1 MNLET
6 MPSGELTVSNQRSI
20 SRLVAQAGQMLLAHG
35 AESTLVC
42 DIMRRIGLACG
53 VHEVAV
59 ALSANALVV
68 TTVMDGH
75 CITTTRSCADRGINM
90 RVITQIQRI
99 CIMMERGLL
108 DAAMAQK
115 KLNTISPE
123 RYNRWLVVLMI
134 GLSCAAFSHLAGGDW
149 GVFIMTFLA
158 SAGGMIVRQEIG
170 HRHFNPL
177 LNFAATAFVTTLISA
192 QAEIYQIG
200 NLPTV
205 AMASSVLMLVPGFP
219 LINSVA
225 DMLKGHINMG
235 IARFVMA
242 SLLTLATCLGIV
254 AAMSVTGIWG
264 VGNLMNIFDLTL
276 GLLND
281 MFFAAI
287 PAVGFALVFNVPQRA
302 LIYCA
307 VGGAIG
313 HGSRYLMMQFGVPI
327 EWATF
332 FAATLVGMI
341 GVHWSHRFLAHPKVF
356 TVAALI
362 PMVPGVF
369 AYKAMIA
376 MVEINHLG
384 YSPEL
389 IATCME
395 NFLKAMFIIAG
406 LAVGLAVPGLL
417 FYRRRPIV

>member
-1 MNLET
+1 M
-6 MPSGELTVSNQRSI
+6 SWFEL
-20 SRLVAQAGQMLLAHG
+20 
-35 AESTLVC
+35 
-42 DIMRRIGLACG
+42 
-53 VHEVAV
+53 
-59 ALSANALVV
+59 
-68 TTVMDGH
+68 
-75 CITTTRSCADRGINM
+75 
-90 RVITQIQRI
+90 
-99 CIMMERGLL
+99 
-108 DAAMAQK
+108 
-115 KLNTISPE
+115 
-123 RYNRWLVVLMI
+123 
-134 GLSCAAFSHLAGGDW
+134 
-149 GVFIMTFLA
+149 VF
-158 SAGGMIVRQEIG
+158 
-170 HRHFNPL
+170 
-177 LNFAATAFVTTLISA
+177 
-192 QAEIYQIG
+192 
-200 NLPTV
+200 
-205 AMASSVLMLVPGFP
+205 
-219 LINSVA
+219 
-225 DMLKGHINMG
+225 
-235 IARFVMA
+235 
-242 SLLTLATCLGIV
+242 
-254 AAMSVTGIWG
+254 
-264 VGNLMNIFDLTL
+264 

-287 PAVGFALVFNVPQRA
+287 PAVGFAMVFNVPHKA
-302 LIYCA
+302 LKYCA

-313 HGSRYLMMQFGVPI
+313 HGSRYLMLHFGLPI

-384 YSPEL
+384 YSSEL